1 MTPTV
6 ACVGLAVQDLVFG
19 LDGAVDLG
27 NKNFSSSLRIV
38 GGGPAANAAATVSAL
53 GGSSRLIAR
62 LGSDS
67 IGDSIIANLVRHDVD
82 VSRVRRVPDAVS
94 PISAVI
100 VDGRG
105 ERTIVNHS
113 DGRLVDGSGLV
124 SPQDILGSQALLVD
138 LRWPEGAL
146 SAIHH
151 ANTLGIPSVVD
162 FDLTTT
168 DSHDAIIVLDGIIS
182 SATHLIF
189 SKPALLRKTG
199 TTDTA
204 AALLSVANTT
214 DAFVGVTLGAEGFS
228 WLDVGTVRVIPA
240 FEVDAVNTLGAG
252 DVFHGAFALGLAEG
266 RSIVD
271 VIRWSSAAAA
281 LHCTRTSPGEGFPTR
296 DRLANIMTGVQP

>member
-1 MTPTV
+1 
-6 ACVGLAVQDLVFG
+6 
-19 LDGAVDLG
+19 
-27 NKNFSSSLRIV
+27 
-38 GGGPAANAAATVSAL
+38 
-53 GGSSRLIAR
+53 
-62 LGSDS
+62 
-67 IGDSIIANLVRHDVD
+67 VD

-204 AALLSVANTT
+204 VALLSVANTT

-252 DVFHGAFALGLAEG
+252 DVFHGALALGLAEG

-296 DRLANIMTGVQP
+296 DRLANIMTGAQP